1 MPSARLPSR
10 QRATYGHK
18 RKSPE
23 RTADTLSGEVRPNFL
38 SGNLLDT
45 THNLHI
51 SVKAVQMLSDVSD
64 YQHSEIA
71 DMCCLSH
78 CQQSDTEIQAN
89 SSENPIVT
97 HVSQHHHVL
106 HRTSRSSS
114 TYRSNHTNLTSSTSR
129 SHSPHNR
136 IGKAAP
142 ITFARQSYRT
152 AAARDVGTI
161 TTPAWRIK

>member
-1 MPSARLPSR
+1 MRLQCR
-10 QRATYGHK
+10 QRATYGRQ

-23 RTADTLSGEVRPNFL
+23 KTADALSGEVCPNFL

-51 SVKAVQMLSDVSD
+51 SAKAVQMLSNTSD
-64 YQHSEIA
+64 YRRSEIS
-71 DMCCLSH
+71 DMCCLSN

-89 SSENPIVT
+89 SSENFIVT
-97 HVSQHHHVL
+97 HVSKHHHAS

-114 TYRSNHTNLTSSTSR
+114 TYRSNHTNLAGSISR

-142 ITFARQSYRT
+142 ITFIGQSYRT
-152 AAARDVGTI
+152 AATCDAVNTI
-161 TTPAWRIK
+161 TPAWRIK

>member
-10 QRATYGHK
+10 QRATHGLQ

-23 RTADTLSGEVRPNFL
+23 KTADALSGDVYPNFL
-38 SGNLLDT
+38 SGNVLDAT
-45 THNLHI
+45 YNLHI
-51 SVKAVQMLSDVSD
+51 SAKAPQILLDASDC
-64 YQHSEIA
+64 QHLA
-71 DMCCLSH
+71 RTDMRDFSH
-78 CQQSDTEIQAN
+78 CQQCDTSTYAN
-89 SSENPIVT
+89 SSVNFIVM
-97 HVSQHHHVL
+97 HAPRHHIAP

-114 TYRSNHTNLTSSTSR
+114 TYRSNHTNLASSTSR

>member
-1 MPSARLPSR
+1 MPNMRLQCR
-10 QRATYGHK
+10 QRATYGRQ

-23 RTADTLSGEVRPNFL
+23 KTADAFSGEVCPNFL

-45 THNLHI
+45 TYNLHI
-51 SVKAVQMLSDVSD
+51 SVKAIQMLSNASD
-64 YQHSEIA
+64 YRHSEIS

-89 SSENPIVT
+89 SSENFIVT
-97 HVSQHHHVL
+97 HVSKHYRAP

-114 TYRSNHTNLTSSTSR
+114 TYRSNHTNLASSTSR
-129 SHSPHNR
+129 SHSPRNR

-142 ITFARQSYRT
+142 ITFIRQSYRT
-152 AAARDVGTI
+152 AAACDAVNTI
-161 TTPAWRIK
+161 TPAWRIK